1 MMFSV
6 QFLKIL
12 RLYSNGVN
20 RYVQSSIYE
29 LFNGFFRKYFG
40 EFMDISQYF
49 TATDLFGIVPEIILT
64 VTALFVLTLEM
75 ANIFR
80 PRIIFIVA
88 ALGLLLAGI
97 VVIQTSGD
105 EQILFGGMLILN
117 DFSMFFDFLYISIGF
132 VTLIFS
138 QGYLEKR
145 GIVSRAEYPA
155 LILFAIIGMMLMTR
169 GNDLVIVFL
178 GLELLSLSL
187 YVLVGFLRHDQLSN
201 ESGLKYLLLGAFAT
215 GFFLF
220 GAAIT
225 YGATGTTNY
234 DGIVLAIVNDTI
246 LSNLYLSLGVG
257 LLLIGFAFKVALAP
271 FHMWS
276 PDVYQGAPTT
286 VTGFLCTAPKVAG
299 FGALLILFNNAL
311 VGIHYQWQDIF
322 WILSVLTMTMGN
334 LSALV
339 QHNVKRMLAFS
350 SVSHAGFLVMGI
362 LVLNET
368 SISAVLFYLFVYS
381 VVNLGT
387 FAIISAAEKEE
398 KGLEFKDYRG
408 MAVQHPWLSAAMTI
422 FMLSL
427 AGFPPTAGFIA
438 KYGLFSAAVSQ
449 GYIWL
454 VIIGVI
460 NTLIS
465 VYYYLRLVVNMYMQK
480 EEGALIPSYNM
491 LAIGLIGLMAIMLII
506 LGITPG
512 YLLEIADKAASTVS

>member
-1 MMFSV
+1 
-6 QFLKIL
+6 
-12 RLYSNGVN
+12 
-20 RYVQSSIYE
+20 
-29 LFNGFFRKYFG
+29 
-40 EFMDISQYF
+40 MDISQFF
-49 TATDLFGIVPEIILT
+49 TSADFIGIAPEIILT
-64 VTALFVLTLEM
+64 ITALTVLTLEM
-75 ANIFR
+75 AHVSR
-80 PRIIFIVA
+80 SRILLMVA
-88 ALGLLLAGI
+88 AIGLLLAG
-97 VVIQTSGD
+97 VVSINTSSD

-117 DFSMFFDFLYISIGF
+117 QFSMFFDLLYISIGL

-145 GIVSRAEYPA
+145 GVSYRGEYPA
-155 LILFAIIGMMLMTR
+155 LILFAIIGMILMTR
-169 GNDLVIVFL
+169 ANDLVIVFL

-187 YVLVGFLRHDQLSN
+187 YVLVGFIRHDQLSN

-234 DGIVLAIVNDTI
+234 NGIILAIANDSI
-246 LSNLYLSLGVG
+246 LSYFYLSLGIG

-286 VTGFLCTAPKVAG
+286 VTGFLCTAPKAAG
-299 FGALLILFNNAL
+299 FGALLSLFNNAF
-311 VGIHYQWQDIF
+311 VQVHYQWQDTF
-322 WILSVLTMTMGN
+322 WILAALTMTVGN

-350 SVSHAGFLVMGI
+350 SVSHAGFLVLGI
-362 LVLNET
+362 LVLNEI
-368 SISAVLFYLFVYS
+368 SISAVLFYLVVYS
-381 VVNLGT
+381 FTNLGA
-387 FAIISAAEKEE
+387 FAIVSAAEKEE
-398 KGLEFKDYRG
+398 KGLNFEDYRG
-408 MAVQHPWLSAAMTI
+408 LSVQHPWLSAAMTV

-438 KYGLFSAAVSQ
+438 KYGLFSAAVSE

-454 VIIGVI
+454 VFIGVI

-465 VYYYLRLVVNMYMQK
+465 IYYYLRLVVNMYMRR
-480 EEGALIPSYNM
+480 EEDSLIPSYNM
-491 LAIGLIGLMAIMLII
+491 LGIGLIGLMAIMMVIF
-506 LGITPG
+506 GISPS
-512 YLLEIADKAASTVS
+512 YFLEIAAQAASTSS